1 MMGLRLFGLR
11 RVALTFA
18 LIYLAA
24 SALTLI
30 TSSSY
35 ELLLGLKDFL
45 QGFELREPIIMDKSA
60 KSVYTSIL
68 PARLAK
74 DLNTVLDLNAKPI
87 TATLGYIDGLLTP
100 LWSQEIL
107 GDTMNITGKNWII
120 LGKAVAARLGKRIG
134 DVVIVTSILR
144 KEIHILKIVDIR
156 NFNDPRNNYAFVS
169 EELARTLRGIR
180 GEDASIILFK
190 DRAEAMKA
198 SRYLGKLYELKISY
212 NIPLQAKLRIIASDG
227 SIISEKRISGSG
239 MEVFKLPLGF
249 YQLIIS
255 TGYANLPMESLKLKE
270 SKEIN
275 IKLNGSVR
283 LTITGFREKPILKDM
298 KGKVIEPQ
306 RLDSSWVY
314 EIPIGVYF
322 LKLDNLRLKLPVLTD
337 LKIKP
342 GEIQKIPETYKVRF
356 DMSWIDG
363 RPIREAYLTILTK
376 AGELITA
383 AKVTKSYEIYLPRGE
398 YSIKLVKGG
407 YVLEKN
413 LKINSEKR
421 IKLVMPLRSGGKCPY
436 TRRLKEIKI
445 LAAGYDETSMIS
457 ILALSAELAILTISI
472 ILAVVTY
479 ISITDHLYESASKEL
494 ENLKELKLQ
503 RKLLLR
509 ITYLPVIEITL
520 LGAGLG
526 GLTAFIL
533 VKTISWTP
541 SIPLQFT
548 GLSPS
553 TYLTQT
559 VIAFFASTYSYLKE
573 VLRKWS

>member
-1 MMGLRLFGLR
+1 MMGLRLLGLR
-11 RVALTFA
+11 RMALTFA

-100 LWSQEIL
+100 LWSREIL
-107 GDTMNITGKNWII
+107 GDAMNITGKNWII
-120 LGKAVAARLGKRIG
+120 LGKAVAARLRKRIG

-156 NFNDPRNNYAFVS
+156 NFNDPRNNYAFIS

-180 GEDASIILFK
+180 EEDASIILFK
-190 DRAEAMKA
+190 DQDEAMKA

-212 NIPLQAKLRIIASDG
+212 NIPLQAKLRVLASDG
-227 SIISEKRISGSG
+227 SIISEERISGSG

-255 TGYANLPMESLKLKE
+255 TSYANLPIASLKLNE

-283 LTITGFREKPILKDM
+283 LTIMEFREKPILKDM

-322 LKLDNLRLKLPVLTD
+322 LKLDNLRLKLPVLSD
-337 LKIKP
+337 LKLKP
-342 GEIQKIPETYKVRF
+342 GEMQKIPETYKVRF

-363 RPIREAYLTILTK
+363 RPIRDAYLTILTE

-407 YVLEKN
+407 YVLDKN
-413 LKINSEKR
+413 LKISSEKR

-436 TRRLKEIKI
+436 APQLKEIKI
-445 LAAGYDETSMIS
+445 LAAGYDETSIIS
-457 ILALSAELAILTISI
+457 ILALSAELAILTISV

-494 ENLKELKLQ
+494 ENLKELRVQ

-509 ITYLPVIEITL
+509 TTYLPIIEITL

-533 VKTISWTP
+533 VKTISWTS

-553 TYLTQT
+553 TYLTQI

>member
-11 RVALTFA
+11 RMALTFA

-436 TRRLKEIKI
+436 TTRLKEIKI

-553 TYLTQT
+553 TYLTQI

>member
-120 LGKAVAARLGKRIG
+120 LGKAVAARLRKRIG

-156 NFNDPRNNYAFVS
+156 NFNDPRNNYAFIS

-553 TYLTQT
+553 TYLTQI

>member
-11 RVALTFA
+11 RMALTFA

-436 TRRLKEIKI
+436 TTRLKEIKI

>member
-120 LGKAVAARLGKRIG
+120 LGKAVAARLRKRIG

-156 NFNDPRNNYAFVS
+156 NFNDPRNNYAFGS

-553 TYLTQT
+553 TYLTQI